1 MSQTPSRF
9 IGFEH
14 SPTFPVQFWTCLH
27 SFHLS
32 PSNQLWDN
40 CFYFQFGRGSF
51 KLCVLTRACLP
62 QTRDRNQ
69 YSLVPV
75 SSQLPLINI
84 SPFIYL
90 YIETDAVLFLLWPIM
105 VLMLGRGLGS
115 HLLHSCWARRV
126 RAQGSPMNDSS
137 RVTVTSTTEL
147 THPDSWYVCH
157 FRYWNLQLQHLSMEN
172 KSP

>member
-9 IGFEH
+9 IGFER

-27 SFHLS
+27 SLS
-32 PSNQLWDN
+32 PPNQLWDN

-84 SPFIYL
+84 SPFISL
-90 YIETDAVLFLLWPIM
+90 YIETDAVLSLLWPIM
-105 VLMLGRGLGS
+105 VLTLGRGLGS
-115 HLLHSCWARRV
+115 HLLHSWWARPV
-126 RAQGSPMNDSS
+126 KAQGSPMNDSS
-137 RVTVTSTTEL
+137 GVTVTSTTEL
-147 THPDSWYVCH
+147 THPVSWYVCH
-157 FRYWNLQLQHLSMEN
+157 FRYRNLQLQHLSMEN
-172 KSP
+172 KNP